1 MQFRTIVISAAL
13 AAGLGAALNADGI
26 SSMPRQGEAGGAP
39 QAASSTAKVKPAKK
53 AKAKKVAAKPAK
65 HKHWV
70 CPMHDGG
77 EGDHPGPCPK
87 CGMTMVE
94 EDQ

>member
-1 MQFRTIVISAAL
+1 MQFRTIVITAAL
-13 AAGLGAALNADGI
+13 AAGFGAGLGADPI
-26 SSMPRQGEAGGAP
+26 SSMPRNGGDGAA
-39 QAASSTAKVKPAKK
+39 QAATSTAKAKPAKK

-94 EDQ
+94 ED

>member
-1 MQFRTIVISAAL
+1 MRLKHLVITAAL
-13 AAGLGAALNADGI
+13 AAGLGTALAADTI
-26 SSMPRQGEAGGAP
+26 SSMPRSGETGTAP
-39 QAASSTAKVKPAKK
+39 QASSSTAKVKPAKK
-53 AKAKKVAAKPAK
+53 AQARKTAAKPAK

-94 EDQ
+94 ED